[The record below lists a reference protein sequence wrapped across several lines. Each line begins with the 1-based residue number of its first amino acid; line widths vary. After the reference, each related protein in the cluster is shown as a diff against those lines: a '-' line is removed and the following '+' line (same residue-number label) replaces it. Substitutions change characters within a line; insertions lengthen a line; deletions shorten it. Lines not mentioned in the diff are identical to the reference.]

1 MAVACEIC
9 GACGAYPGADWH
21 TPKHNIMEH
30 IYELEAHVELLIQ
43 RLDALEGVT
52 PEPKDKQN
60 YENYKNG
67 LAYYDKNGKYIPDC
81 GVGGELGEYLGS

>member
-9 GACGAYPGADWH
+9 GAYPGWH
-21 TPKHNIMEH
+21 TTPEHNIMEH

-52 PEPKDKQN
+52 PPET
-60 YENYKNG
+60 E
-67 LAYYDKNGKYIPDC
+67 
-81 GVGGELGEYLGS
+81 S